1 MKKTHIQGSNIE
13 KFCSNAAAGRRALKN
28 LDPTPPPAA
37 GLSKIWL
44 RRRRR
49 PPGSQK
55 FGSDAAAGRRALKN
69 LAPTPPPAA
78 GSFKKFDSKPPT
90 PAFTPEDIG
99 TRVPISSGVNAGV
112 GGLEPHF

>member
-78 GSFKKFDSKPPT
+78 GLSKIWLRRRRRPPEVLKNLT
-90 PAFTPEDIG
+90 PSLRRRRSRRRI
-99 TRVPISSGVNAGV
+99 
-112 GGLEPHF
+112 